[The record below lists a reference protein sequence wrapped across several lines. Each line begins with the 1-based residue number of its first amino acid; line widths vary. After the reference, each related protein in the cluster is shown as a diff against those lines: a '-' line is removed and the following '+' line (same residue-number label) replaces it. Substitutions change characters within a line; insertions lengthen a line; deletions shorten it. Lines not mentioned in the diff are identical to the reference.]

1 MRYILKIVVP
11 SVPPYNHEA
20 YGFTEDLIVA
30 SRGMPPSP
38 RLIQFYDAIT
48 ARFPCPAGGAYEN
61 GKLGECPWGDTPL
74 LSGFTGDVAV
84 IAVTARN
91 VEVIPFM
98 LRRAGAFALTVLDQQ
113 ADKVHRPAT
122 FRVVLQSVS
131 NDVIT
136 RDLATKLVPL
146 LKRTDDEVLSILSRP
161 QSVLKRRL
169 DHVTAQ
175 RFAETL
181 GLIGCRCVV
190 EKELGEGAVL
200 VAPFTPP
207 PIVRPA
213 DVAANSML
221 HEEERSGKV
230 EQPGSWV
237 SKVLSKVS
245 LRAQK

>member
-20 YGFTEDLIVA
+20 YGFAEDLVVA
-30 SRGMPPSP
+30 SRGMPPAS
-38 RLIQFYDAIT
+38 RLLQFYDAIT
-48 ARFPCPAGGAYEN
+48 ARFPCASGGAYED

-74 LSGFTGDVAV
+74 LAGFTGEVAV
-84 IAVTARN
+84 IAVSARN
-91 VEVIPFM
+91 VEVIPFL
-98 LRRAGAFALTVLDQQ
+98 LRRAGAFALTVVDEQ
-113 ADKVHRPAT
+113 AGKVHRPAT
-122 FRVVLQSVS
+122 FRVVLQAVS

-146 LKRTDDEVLSILSRP
+146 LKRSDDEVLAILSRP
-161 QSVLKRRL
+161 QTVLKRRL

-181 GLIGCRCVV
+181 GLIGCICVV

-207 PIVRPA
+207 PVVRPA
-213 DVAANSML
+213 DVAANTP
-221 HEEERSGKV
+221 HAEEPQDART
-230 EQPGSWV
+230 EQSGSWV
-237 SKVLSKVS
+237 TKVLSRVG
-245 LRAQK
+245 RAHK